1 MARVTVLP
9 NGVTASCPR
18 EGPMKEK
25 PPKRGAVQGWSRG
38 SVGRLRRWF
47 YSVDGDQLDGRGFAL
62 TLTVRETPPAAA
74 DWTRTREAFKKRMV
88 RAGAVRFQWLTEWQR
103 RGVPHLHGCV
113 FFPEASEVTPSV
125 LQEHWLSS
133 AQEWGAGR
141 SAQVVTPLWGL
152 SGWLQ
157 YQAKHS
163 ARGVRHYQRAN
174 VPEAWRGATGRL
186 WGVTGHW
193 PVREEVQAVDME
205 TFHRFRR
212 LLRSWMVAQARKEA
226 KKPEHWRRVAY
237 LRRMLMDPE
246 RERSYVR
253 AVGEFC
259 PEEVSRELLLAASWG
274 ELGTSGDASSVEG
287 PPKPSERSC
296 SWSRSRSEASA

>member
-1 MARVTVLP
+1 MARVTLLP

-47 YSVDGDQLDGRGFAL
+47 YSVDGDQLDGLGFAL
-62 TLTVRETPPAAA
+62 TLTVRELPPAAA
-74 DWTRTREAFKKRMV
+74 DWTATRRRFLMRLQRAGMV
-88 RAGAVRFQWLTEWQR
+88 RGQWLTEWQR

-174 VPEAWRGATGRL
+174 VPEAWQKGTGRL
-186 WGVTGHW
+186 WGAVGAW
-193 PVREEVQAVDME
+193 PLREEVHAVE
-205 TFHRFRR
+205 LEVFHRFRR
-212 LLRSWMVAQARKEA
+212 LLRSWMVAQARQGA
-226 KKPEHWRRVAY
+226 KRPDEWRRVAY

-246 RERSYVR
+246 RDRSFVR

-259 PEEVSRELLLAASWG
+259 PEHVSRELLLAAAWG
-274 ELGTSGDASSVEG
+274 DLETSGIASSG
-287 PPKPSERSC
+287 AAHPQGRG
-296 SWSRSRSEASA
+296 A